1 MRTICIVVIHSF
13 TELWKM
19 PVEFLDIRYPG
30 RTCSYLESNLPSNQ
44 NFFLWEKSD
53 YSWTKSILH
62 LRIEIRSGWILIPLF
77 KNSLFL
83 YYYLLIIIFHANYK
97 PTFFL
102 DFIFYLFLERGEG
115 KEREGEKHQ
124 CVVASRAPPTGD
136 LACSPGKRPDWGSN
150 WWPFGSQACAQ
161 STEPHQPGL
170 MALFN
175 QGIKGFENW
184 IFSQ

>member
-115 KEREGEKHQ
+115 KERERNISVWWPLEHPLLGTWPAIQ
-124 CVVASRAPPTGD
+124 ASALTGD
-136 LACSPGKRPDWGSN
+136 RTGDPLVLRPALNPLSHT
-150 WWPFGSQACAQ
+150 SQ
-161 STEPHQPGL
+161 G
-170 MALFN
+170 
-175 QGIKGFENW
+175 
-184 IFSQ
+184 